1 MLYPND
7 DLDALNEIWG
17 ILEDVISSLEMLK
30 NDLKELEARDIDLS
44 IYADACEEYANEAR
58 AKQEEVSKRLDQV
71 QRSQSANNVDF
82 L

>member
-1 MLYPND
+1 
-7 DLDALNEIWG
+7 
-17 ILEDVISSLEMLK
+17 MLK

-58 AKQEEVSKRLDQV
+58 TKQEEVGKRLDQV